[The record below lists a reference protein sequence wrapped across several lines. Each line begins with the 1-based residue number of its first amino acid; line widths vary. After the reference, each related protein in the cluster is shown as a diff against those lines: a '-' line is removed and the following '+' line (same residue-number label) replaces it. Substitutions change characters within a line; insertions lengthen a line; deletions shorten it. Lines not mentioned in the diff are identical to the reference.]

1 MRLLKIFGAHY
12 GVQMLQ
18 ALKTK
23 GFRERQTSSI
33 LVDRTKDIGRLFGR
47 PVFFIQLAQKIGRLL
62 LDKLSIF
69 LKVALKIINFF
80 ENKYL
85 FC

>member
-1 MRLLKIFGAHY
+1 MRLLKIFGVHY
-12 GVQMLQ
+12 GVQTLQ
-18 ALKTK
+18 GLKTK
-23 GFRERQTSSI
+23 GFRLLMKSSI
-33 LVDRTKDIGRLFGR
+33 PVDRTTDIGRLFGR

-80 ENKYL
+80 ENNYL